1 MQGISVLT
9 NPQGK
14 PKTLTI
20 DVEQHD
26 DELTPFV
33 KGLLDLL
40 EQQEEKQERAD
51 FRAAAHAALN
61 RAYGDDEPDYS
72 DVPAREDTDRR
83 EFLYASGA
91 LANRAYDDDEPEYTD
106 AHLIERNP
114 NYRPK

>member
-1 MQGISVLT
+1 MQGISVIT
-9 NPQGK
+9 NAAGQ

-26 DELTPFV
+26 QSLDPLV
-33 KGLLDLL
+33 NGLLDLL
-40 EQQEEKQERAD
+40 MQKT
-51 FRAAAHAALN
+51 
-61 RAYGDDEPDYS
+61 
-72 DVPAREDTDRR
+72 EDTERQ

-91 LANRAYDDDEPEYTD
+91 LANRAYSDDEPEYTD